1 MKKNNLFNLRK
12 KTAFVFGGN
21 GLLGKEISK
30 ILNIYGA
37 KVVVLDLNFDK
48 EIKNEAIFFEKF
60 NVSKLNSIDSQ
71 IKKITNKHG
80 CPNIMI
86 NASYPRSKDW
96 SKSSFDKITIKSL
109 KENVDMHMNSYA
121 WLTIKFA
128 NLMKKKKIKG
138 SIILLNS
145 IYGTLGQDL
154 NIYKGTEIKP
164 NPIYSLIK
172 GGLNTFVK
180 NTASFYGKNQ
190 IRINSIVCGG
200 IEGHVAGSKNS
211 QSARFKK
218 NYSNQTLL
226 KRMGKPEDII
236 SSILLLSSDSSSY
249 ITGSD
254 IVIDGGWSS
263 I

>member
-96 SKSSFDKITIKSL
+96 SKSSFDKITIK
-109 KENVDMHMNSYA
+109 
-121 WLTIKFA
+121 
-128 NLMKKKKIKG
+128 
-138 SIILLNS
+138 
-145 IYGTLGQDL
+145 
-154 NIYKGTEIKP
+154 
-164 NPIYSLIK
+164 
-172 GGLNTFVK
+172 
-180 NTASFYGKNQ
+180 
-190 IRINSIVCGG
+190 
-200 IEGHVAGSKNS
+200 
-211 QSARFKK
+211 
-218 NYSNQTLL
+218 
-226 KRMGKPEDII
+226 
-236 SSILLLSSDSSSY
+236 
-249 ITGSD
+249 
-254 IVIDGGWSS
+254 
-263 I
+263 